1 MNNELVKLA
10 AEARRDYLSDKK
22 YHCDFCGR
30 SFIKESTMMA
40 HMCEQ
45 KRRHD
50 QRRERHVQL
59 GLQAFM
65 FFFKETSPNQRERTY
80 TDFRQSNYYNA
91 FCKFGKFMI
100 DYNVINPRR
109 YMEYIIRSKFKLD
122 KWCTE
127 SYYTDWLPGYLK
139 TEHWQDAIER
149 SLKTMGDWAD
159 KEGVQINSYFIG
171 ASTNKIVQDIINARV
186 SPWIIYNCET
196 GRNML
201 SKLNQEQVQLVYQH
215 IDPDYWRQY
224 FIKMNRDSKS
234 VKDTL
239 KEVGF

>member
-1 MNNELVKLA
+1 
-10 AEARRDYLSDKK
+10 
-22 YHCDFCGR
+22 
-30 SFIKESTMMA
+30 
-40 HMCEQ
+40 
-45 KRRHD
+45 
-50 QRRERHVQL
+50 
-59 GLQAFM
+59 
-65 FFFKETSPNQRERTY
+65 
-80 TDFRQSNYYNA
+80 
-91 FCKFGKFMI
+91 
-100 DYNVINPRR
+100 
-109 YMEYIIRSKFKLD
+109 
-122 KWCTE
+122 
-127 SYYTDWLPGYLK
+127 
-139 TEHWQDAIER
+139 
-149 SLKTMGDWAD
+149 MGDWAD